1 MTTDNRRN
9 SFFKEM
15 KKFNRHTN
23 RLLRPAEIV
32 GLAVKAGLNKKE
44 TLFEVANAYGKLH
57 MRSRD
62 CCDALSQFLSF
73 ICKADGVRKVLEYSS
88 MPSFLSVDLIND
100 KGSPE
105 ITVVTYN
112 NEFSELLMVLMKD
125 TDVKILNNAKDIPC
139 GTRFDAIIA
148 QPPLGCR
155 NPSEKRADG
164 FGGEAV
170 INLARFLD
178 DKGTIF
184 WITARG
190 VVLNSGAKKTFA
202 HLEEEGF
209 HHHATI
215 DLLPGLFLDTNI
227 GGVAL
232 VFRRNQPRKKFV
244 GIFRDIDI
252 VNTMAQSF
260 HQGPTHK
267 SGPAWEWLDG
277 KDLRTYADIEQE
289 RLLQKLIP
297 HGRSRMVPL
306 GDLLLD
312 KRVYKAD
319 RPIKDQESSTLL
331 YIPVYSGSRVTSG
344 LEDQTVKP
352 KNVYRLAVDPGK
364 ANLHFLV
371 QLLNS
376 EFGKCLRNSS
386 AQGTTIQRIPV
397 SRLLSLKLPLPD
409 INVQNY
415 IAEIDADIR
424 LLETVFQE
432 FKSTIGR
439 NWTDLDD
446 TAGKLEK
453 LKAVLDIEHQILE
466 WWHELPYPLATIYRR
481 YRVSTEPK
489 ERLEILFHFFE
500 IAAIY
505 LAVIGLSYVKEMRL
519 DWQEIMTKWLYPSGA
534 VNIKQAG
541 FGFWV
546 RVASESLKGIRRITS
561 NKELRE
567 AAQDLAGLEL
577 LNTASTI
584 GQLGK
589 ATEVLNV
596 PRERRNSW
604 KGHGGYIKDDDAI
617 KIDNQLQQSIYEL
630 YEASASIFKRL
641 KLVRLGKAESKNS
654 YLSFEI
660 EDLTGSDPT
669 FKRSQVELDIDKL
682 LPETKDL
689 AFWMNGSR
697 TMCRML
703 PFFRIGA
710 PQQLGESCVYVFNR
724 VEKKGLRWVSY
735 QEAREQEFFEQD
747 DEISNLIST
756 GLVDE

>member
-277 KDLRTYADIEQE
+277 KDLRTYADDSTYHIASKRRETNQDKININLS
-289 RLLQKLIP
+289 RLQQYMDNNELSINLGKTKVLEMMLRQKRAKTP
-297 HGRSRMVPL
+297 GEPQTPGRHWSGRVQ
-306 GDLLLD
+306 GDQGQRD
-312 KRVYKAD
+312 MQDPR
-319 RPIKDQESSTLL
+319 SST
-331 YIPVYSGSRVTSG
+331 
-344 LEDQTVKP
+344 TVKH
-352 KNVYRLAVDPGK
+352 N
-364 ANLHFLV
+364 
-371 QLLNS
+371 
-376 EFGKCLRNSS
+376 
-386 AQGTTIQRIPV
+386 
-397 SRLLSLKLPLPD
+397 
-409 INVQNY
+409 
-415 IAEIDADIR
+415 
-424 LLETVFQE
+424 
-432 FKSTIGR
+432 
-439 NWTDLDD
+439 
-446 TAGKLEK
+446 
-453 LKAVLDIEHQILE
+453 
-466 WWHELPYPLATIYRR
+466 
-481 YRVSTEPK
+481 
-489 ERLEILFHFFE
+489 
-500 IAAIY
+500 
-505 LAVIGLSYVKEMRL
+505 
-519 DWQEIMTKWLYPSGA
+519 
-534 VNIKQAG
+534 
-541 FGFWV
+541 
-546 RVASESLKGIRRITS
+546 
-561 NKELRE
+561 
-567 AAQDLAGLEL
+567 
-577 LNTASTI
+577 
-584 GQLGK
+584 LGK
-589 ATEVLNV
+589 TPGEGEECAVSITEKTTGCSHT
-596 PRERRNSW
+596 PGE
-604 KGHGGYIKDDDAI
+604 
-617 KIDNQLQQSIYEL
+617 
-630 YEASASIFKRL
+630 
-641 KLVRLGKAESKNS
+641 KNS
-654 YLSFEI
+654 N
-660 EDLTGSDPT
+660 
-669 FKRSQVELDIDKL
+669 QV
-682 LPETKDL
+682 
-689 AFWMNGSR
+689 
-697 TMCRML
+697 
-703 PFFRIGA
+703 
-710 PQQLGESCVYVFNR
+710 
-724 VEKKGLRWVSY
+724 
-735 QEAREQEFFEQD
+735 
-747 DEISNLIST
+747 
-756 GLVDE
+756 